1 MTIVHEVAQEL
12 ADYIILTDAGKLS
25 PFAALSLNFA
35 SGLSVMLGAIIV
47 LATTLEHATVGLIL
61 AFGGGVY
68 LHVACSEAMPTVYAN
83 AEKASERFACLL
95 MFVIGAVL
103 IGIVLIDHAHCSL
116 NPDADLGDAHAG
128 HNH

>member
-68 LHVACSEAMPTVYAN
+68 LLPAT
-83 AEKASERFACLL
+83 
-95 MFVIGAVL
+95 
-103 IGIVLIDHAHCSL
+103 
-116 NPDADLGDAHAG
+116 
-128 HNH
+128 